1 MGDWSSDVCSSDLVL
16 DKYIL
21 REFLTPFSVLILAFV
36 MLFLIGD
43 IFNDLEDFLSKKAP
57 MNIIVSYF
65 LLKLP
70 YNISFVLPISVLLA
84 CMYTMANFGRNMEI
98 TAMRSSGIS
107 LMRCGGTIFVVGFLV
122 SMVNFYFNEKLVPES
137 EREADIIMKRVTKG
151 EERVRRMYSMLT
163 YRSPDKRR
171 TWLFTF
177 FNNDGEHEDVT
188 LKFYREDGTL
198 GEDISADKAVFTSG
212 GWLFKN
218 AHITEYSKDGLLP
231 KSPKDMN
238 EYLVPNS
245 RIPETPKDIA
255 NAVKLPEEL
264 PSWVIWGILSKT
276 QNMAEKCR
284 DVYSTTLYYRLA
296 FPWACFL
303 AVFLGIPLA
312 TKNERSGI
320 FLAIVTAIGV
330 IVTYQVTTHIFLILG
345 KQGFIHPLIAGF
357 APTLGFIAYGWFNVS
372 RRL

>member
-1 MGDWSSDVCSSDLVL
+1 MSQDRSSKAPIPETKRRIGINPVL

-255 NAVKLPEEL
+255 NAVKLAEEL
-264 PSWVIWGILSKT
+264 PSWVIWGIL
-276 QNMAEKCR
+276 
-284 DVYSTTLYYRLA
+284 
-296 FPWACFL
+296 
-303 AVFLGIPLA
+303 
-312 TKNERSGI
+312 
-320 FLAIVTAIGV
+320 
-330 IVTYQVTTHIFLILG
+330 
-345 KQGFIHPLIAGF
+345 
-357 APTLGFIAYGWFNVS
+357 
-372 RRL
+372 